1 MERSIPVSRGCAIFI
16 LALVLLVVPPAAR
29 ADHALVLIASAD
41 SPLTTVSSLDLRKL
55 YLGFVVN
62 SETGEQIHPIT
73 NTSDTRVKEIFLQN
87 VVGMSARSYD
97 RRLLTLTLQ
106 TGRHR
111 PETYSDLDDLLN
123 RVANDSLSIAF
134 VWEEDAE
141 SRDDIKLLRV
151 LWQR

>member
-1 MERSIPVSRGCAIFI
+1 MERSIPVSRGLALFV

-41 SPLTTVSSLDLRKL
+41 SPLKTVSSLDLRKL

-62 SETGEQIHPIT
+62 SETGQQIHAIT
-73 NTSDTRVKEIFLQN
+73 NNSDSRVKEIFLQN
-87 VVGMSARSYD
+87 VVVMSARSYD

-111 PETYSDLDDLLN
+111 PEIYTDPCDVLN
-123 RVANDSLSIAF
+123 RVASNSLTISF
-134 VWEEDAE
+134 VWKEDAD
-141 SRDDIKLLRV
+141 SRDDIKILRV
-151 LWQR
+151 LWQQ